1 MLICSQAARQGH
13 QEVVEILVL
22 AGARLGGM
30 DEHFANTMA
39 TNAMQSDDQAA
50 LAAWVK
56 AGLRAT

>member
-1 MLICSQAARQGH
+1 MLICLQAARQRH
-13 QEVVEILVL
+13 EEVVEILVL

-39 TNAMQSDDQAA
+39 INAMQTGDHAA

-56 AGLRAT
+56 AGWHAT